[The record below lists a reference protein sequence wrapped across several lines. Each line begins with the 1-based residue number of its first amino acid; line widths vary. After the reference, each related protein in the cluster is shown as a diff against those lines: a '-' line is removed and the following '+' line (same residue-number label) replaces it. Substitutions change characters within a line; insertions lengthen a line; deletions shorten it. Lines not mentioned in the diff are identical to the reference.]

1 MSVLPLGRSVYLSQP
16 ETVEA
21 ALAREDTREV
31 PLFLSLHI
39 SEEMNEAYCAN
50 ARQVCR
56 KLAEK
61 GYQIIADVSVKTCAV
76 FHQPD
81 LALLAR
87 ELGLYALR
95 VDYGLETEEICALAG
110 QLPVA
115 VNASTVS
122 LSDAERIA
130 RAGKQVFAI
139 HNFYPR
145 PETGLDRTQFDRRT
159 ARLRELG
166 YQVYAFIPGDEAL
179 RGPLWEGL
187 PTLEEHRSCGPASA
201 YMDLCERNAC
211 DGVFIGDPGLSS
223 TEEVRIR
230 LYQEQGLLSLPCI
243 MAEAYA
249 HLLNR
254 SFVCRE
260 DSPASLVRVK
270 ESRVYS
276 CQGKLVEPENCAS
289 RPRGSITMDNAR
301 YLRYSG
307 EVMITRQDFP
317 ADPRVNV
324 IGQVRG
330 CGLPL
335 LDLIGPETPFL
346 LTPEKEQ

>member
-21 ALAREDTREV
+21 ALAREDARDV

-39 SEEMNEAYCAN
+39 SEEMNEEYCAY
-50 ARQVCR
+50 ARQTCR

-61 GYQIIADVSVKTCAV
+61 GYRMIADVSVKTCAV
-76 FHQPD
+76 FQQPD

-95 VDYGLETEEICALAG
+95 VDYGLTTEEICALAAA
-110 QLPVA
+110 LPVA

-122 LSDAERIA
+122 LSDAARIA

-145 PETGLDRTQFDRRT
+145 PETGLDRAQFDRRT
-159 ARLRELG
+159 TRLRELG

-179 RGPLWEGL
+179 RGPIREGL
-187 PTLEEHRSCGPASA
+187 PTMEEHRSCGPASA
-201 YMDLCERNAC
+201 YMDLCERDAC

-223 TEEVRIR
+223 GEEVRIR
-230 LYQEQGLLSLPCI
+230 LYQARGILSLPCT

-254 SFVCRE
+254 PFACRE

-276 CQGKLVEPENCAS
+276 CQGKIVEPENCAI

-307 EVMITRQDFP
+307 EVMIARQDFP

-324 IGQVRG
+324 IGHVSKR
-330 CGLPL
+330 GLPL
-335 LDLIGPETPFL
+335 LGFIGPETPFL
-346 LTPEKEQ
+346 LTPETQR

>member
-130 RAGKQVFAI
+130 RAGIAHSYTSLQSAQVASPLAFT
-139 HNFYPR
+139 H
-145 PETGLDRTQFDRRT
+145 
-159 ARLRELG
+159 LRIG
-166 YQVYAFIPGDEAL
+166 QMKPQ
-179 RGPLWEGL
+179 
-187 PTLEEHRSCGPASA
+187 
-201 YMDLCERNAC
+201 N
-211 DGVFIGDPGLSS
+211 GVFTPSERQPVQFIISGVISALFSLLQSS
-223 TEEVRIR
+223 AVLRR
-230 LYQEQGLLSLPCI
+230 SSSSLFNVASLASHFSQFSPQQPI
-243 MAEAYA
+243 S
-249 HLLNR
+249 
-254 SFVCRE
+254 SFVI
-260 DSPASLVRVK
+260 SV
-270 ESRVYS
+270 
-276 CQGKLVEPENCAS
+276 
-289 RPRGSITMDNAR
+289 
-301 YLRYSG
+301 
-307 EVMITRQDFP
+307 
-317 ADPRVNV
+317 
-324 IGQVRG
+324 
-330 CGLPL
+330 L
-335 LDLIGPETPFL
+335 LF
-346 LTPEKEQ
+346 

>member
-21 ALAREDTREV
+21 ALAREDARDV

-39 SEEMNEAYCAN
+39 SEEMNEEYCAF
-50 ARQVCR
+50 ARQACR

-122 LSDAERIA
+122 LSDAARIA

-145 PETGLDRTQFDRRT
+145 PETGLDRAQFDRRT

-179 RGPLWEGL
+179 RGPLREGL

-346 LTPEKEQ
+346 LIPETGR